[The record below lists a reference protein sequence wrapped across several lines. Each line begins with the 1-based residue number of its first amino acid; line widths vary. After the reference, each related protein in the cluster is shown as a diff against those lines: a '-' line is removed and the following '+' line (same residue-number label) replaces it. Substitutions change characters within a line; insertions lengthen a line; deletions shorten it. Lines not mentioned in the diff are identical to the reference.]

1 MVVPLNDM
9 LPFATGERKL
19 AACVLL
25 LLLELFL
32 EGADAVP
39 NQADIENH
47 LELGK
52 EFLARGQLADALTH
66 YHAAVEGDPNNYLT
80 LFKRGTVYLALGKAR
95 FAIQDFTRVLELK
108 PDFAAARIQR
118 GIVHLKSGEYEQAS
132 EDFEHVLQED
142 PYNESVNEHFRR
154 IEAAI
159 EQWEIVKD
167 LRYRGDSRN
176 IIPMITQLLE
186 ISPWSIEFRQARA
199 DAYIAIDELP
209 SAISDLRSVNKLS
222 QDSTEGYYNIALL
235 LYKMGQAT
243 NALKEIREC
252 LHLDPEHKDCFPFY
266 KKLRK
271 VEKSLANAENSREE
285 KQYAD
290 CINSAESVLKQEK
303 NEKMVIYEAKRLLC
317 TCYTRDE
324 QFAKALSYCK
334 EALDVLKDP
343 QLYCE
348 RADAYI
354 GSEMYDDA
362 VHDYQRAL
370 EMDESLQRAKEG
382 IEKAKRLQKQA
393 ERRDYYKILGVKRT
407 ANKQEIIKA
416 YRKAAQKWH
425 PDNFK
430 DDEKKIAEKKF
441 IDIAAAKEVLT
452 DPEKRKQFDMGQDPL
467 DPEANQ
473 QQGGFR
479 GGSPFA
485 HFHHGSPFQ
494 FKFHF
499 N

>member
-9 LPFATGERKL
+9 LPFASAERKL

-32 EGADAVP
+32 EGAEAVP

-52 EFLARGQLADALTH
+52 EFLARGQLSDALTH

-95 FAIQDFTRVLELK
+95 FAITDFTRVLELK
-108 PDFAAARIQR
+108 PDFTAARMQR
-118 GIVHLKSGEYEQAS
+118 GIVHVKSGEYELAV
-132 EDFEHVLQED
+132 EDFEQVLQED
-142 PYNESVNEHFRR
+142 PYNDSANEYYKRSD
-154 IEAAI
+154 AAM
-159 EQWEIVKD
+159 EQWENIKD
-167 LRYRGDSRN
+167 LKYRGDERN

-186 ISPWSIEFRQARA
+186 ISPWSVEFRQTRA
-199 DAYIAIDELP
+199 DAYIAINDLLP
-209 SAISDLRSVNKLS
+209 AISDLRSVNKLS
-222 QDSTEGYYNIALL
+222 QDSTEGYYRIALL

-271 VEKSLANAENSREE
+271 VEKSLSNAENAREE

-290 CINSAESVLKQEK
+290 CISSAESALKQEK
-303 NEKMVIYEAKRLLC
+303 EENMIIYEAKRLLC

-324 QFAKALSYCK
+324 QYAKALSHCK
-334 EALDVLKDP
+334 EAIELSSDP

-348 RADAYI
+348 RADAYL

-362 VHDYQRAL
+362 IHDYQKAL

-393 ERRDYYKILGVKRT
+393 ERRDYYKILGVKRN

-425 PDNFK
+425 PDNFR

-473 QQGGFR
+473 QGGGFR

-485 HFHHGSPFQ
+485 HFQHGSPFQ